1 MKGGN
6 EKVLTLDVADRS
18 TSKFVHV
25 KQDRIENQTNKYLT
39 ICNLSHYFLIS
50 TYYGLL

>member
-25 KQDRIENQTNKYLT
+25 NKIGLKIRLTN
-39 ICNLSHYFLIS
+39 I
-50 TYYGLL
+50 